1 MIITHD
7 VIIVGSGAAGL
18 YAAYWSSTKADVAV
32 ISKLF
37 PTRSHTGAAQGG
49 IGAALGNEEE
59 DYPLWHWF
67 DTVKGGDYLGDQD
80 AQRILC
86 YDAPQTIYE
95 LEHLGVPFSRT
106 KDGKISQRPFGGHT
120 RNFGERAVKRACH
133 SADRT
138 GHVILHTLYEQCVKQ
153 KVNFYSE
160 FQMVDLIFSD
170 EQKTKCVGVIA
181 YDILTGELHTFHAKV
196 VVLATGGSGRN
207 FAITSNCQANTGDAF
222 GILLK
227 HGLPLEDMEF
237 IQFHP
242 TGLAGLGILLTEG
255 ARGEGGY
262 LTNSSG
268 ERFMERYAPT
278 VKDLAPRDMIS
289 QCMYTEVL
297 EGRGINKTGRICNED
312 YLYLNLQHLSK
323 EVLMKK
329 LQEICDFA
337 VTYLGVKPWEQPVPV
352 MPTCHYIMGG
362 IPTNKDGQVR
372 RNHGDDLIEGLYSA
386 GEVACVS
393 VHGANRLGTNSLLD
407 LVVFG
412 RRVGLHVA
420 KNVDSVKLGEL
431 PLAAD
436 QAATAQIQAIK
447 ASTGKERSGQLR
459 RELAETMMT
468 NVSVRRTNETMTK
481 AKQEV
486 LALRKR
492 FAELGIDDKGA
503 VFNSDLMEALE
514 VGWMIDYSLVQIEG
528 ALVRYESRGA
538 HLRLDGKGKDGKE
551 EQLPRDDDRWLKH
564 TFATLHADGSVQLD
578 YRAVYLL
585 KDHPEDKW
593 EPDIV
598 ERMKPKIRK
607 Y

>member
-1 MIITHD
+1 MIISHD
-7 VIIVGSGAAGL
+7 VVIVGSGAAGL

-32 ISKLF
+32 LSKLF

-59 DYPLWHWF
+59 DHPLWHWF

-80 AQRILC
+80 AQHILT

-106 KDGKISQRPFGGHT
+106 KDGKIGQRPFGGHT
-120 RNFGERAVKRACH
+120 RNFGERPVKRACY

-138 GHVILHTLYEQCVKQ
+138 GHVILHTLYEQCVKRE
-153 KVNFYSE
+153 VNFYSE
-160 FQMVDLIFSD
+160 FQVLDVLLTPDKS
-170 EQKTKCVGVIA
+170 KVLGVIA
-181 YDILTGELHTFHAKV
+181 YDIISGEIHTVHAKV
-196 VVLATGGSGRN
+196 VVFATGGSGRN

-222 GILLK
+222 GIFLRN
-227 HGLPLEDMEF
+227 GLPLEDMEF

-242 TGLAGLGILLTEG
+242 TGLAALGILVTEG

-262 LTNSSG
+262 LTNATG

-289 QCMYTEVL
+289 QCIYKEVQ
-297 EGRGINKTGRICNED
+297 EGRGIAKTGRICAED
-312 YLYLNLQHLSK
+312 YVYLNLQHLGK
-323 EVLMKK
+323 EVLLKK
-329 LQEICDFA
+329 LPEICDFSS
-337 VTYLGVKPWEQPVPV
+337 TYLGIKPWEAPVPV

-362 IPTNKDGQVR
+362 IPTDKNGRVR
-372 RNHGDDLIEGLYSA
+372 RDEGDGVVEGLYAA

-431 PLAAD
+431 PHHAD
-436 QAATAQIQAIK
+436 QAVIDRITALK
-447 ASTGKERSGQLR
+447 ASTGKERAGILR
-459 RELAETMMT
+459 RELSETMMT
-468 NVSVRRTNETMTK
+468 NCAVIRTTKTMEQ
-481 AKQEV
+481 ARADV
-486 LALRKR
+486 IALRDR
-492 FAELGIDDKGA
+492 FANVAVDDKGG
-503 VFNSDLMEALE
+503 VFNSDVMEALE
-514 VGWMIDYSLVQIEG
+514 VGFMLDYSLVQIEG
-528 ALVRYESRGA
+528 ALARKESRGA
-538 HLRLDGKGKDGKE
+538 HERQEPAADGTLAKV
-551 EQLPRDDDRWLKH
+551 PRDDPNWLKH
-564 TFATLHADGSVQLD
+564 TFAFMQRDGSVRLA
-578 YRAVYLL
+578 YRGVYLCHE
-585 KDHPEDKW
+585 HPEDGW
-593 EPDIV
+593 EP
-598 ERMKPKIRK
+598 ELLAKMKPKERK

>member
-1 MIITHD
+1 MILSHD
-7 VIIVGSGAAGL
+7 VVIVGSGAAGL

-32 ISKLF
+32 MSKLF

-59 DYPLWHWF
+59 DLPLWHWY

-80 AQRILC
+80 AQHILT

-106 KDGKISQRPFGGHT
+106 KDGKIAQRPFGGHT
-120 RNFGERAVKRACH
+120 RNFGERPVRRACY

-160 FQMVDLIFSD
+160 FQVLDVLLTDDKS
-170 EQKTKCVGVIA
+170 KVLGVVA
-181 YDILTGELHTFHAKV
+181 YDIVSGEIHTVHAKV
-196 VVLATGGSGRN
+196 VVFATGGSGRN

-222 GILLK
+222 GIALRA
-227 HGLPLEDMEF
+227 GLPLEDMEF

-242 TGLAGLGILLTEG
+242 TGLAGLGILVTEG

-262 LTNSSG
+262 LTNSNG

-289 QCMYTEVL
+289 QCMYKEVL
-297 EGRGINKTGRICNED
+297 EGRGITKTGRICAED
-312 YLYLNLQHLSK
+312 YVYLNLQHLSK
-323 EVLMKK
+323 ETLLKK
-329 LQEICDFA
+329 LPEICDFSS
-337 VTYLGVKPWEQPVPV
+337 TYLGIKPWEQPVPV

-362 IPTNKDGQVR
+362 IPTDKDGRVR
-372 RNHGDDLIEGLYSA
+372 RSHEGDAVVEGLYAA

-420 KNVDSVKLGEL
+420 KNVD
-431 PLAAD
+431 
-436 QAATAQIQAIK
+436 AIK
-447 ASTGKERSGQLR
+447 IGDLPHSAEKPVIDRIAALKAATGKERPGELR
-459 RELAETMMT
+459 RLLSETMMT
-468 NVSVRRTNETMTK
+468 NCAVIRTTATMEK
-481 AKQEV
+481 ARADV
-486 LALRKR
+486 LALRER
-492 FAELGIDDKGA
+492 FKQVAIDDKGT
-503 VFNSDLMEALE
+503 VFNSDLMEAIE
-514 VGWMIDYSLVQIEG
+514 VGFMLDYSLVQIEG
-528 ALVRYESRGA
+528 ALARNESRGA
-538 HLRLDGKGKDGKE
+538 HERQEPDAAGELKKVKPDYVN
-551 EQLPRDDDRWLKH
+551 WNKH
-564 TFATLHADGSVQLD
+564 TFAYLENERVRLGYRPVYFLH
-578 YRAVYLL
+578 
-585 KDHPEDKW
+585 DHPEDGW
-593 EPDIV
+593 EKEHV
-598 ERMKPKIRK
+598 EKMKPKERK